1 MPVIS
6 QHSTLY
12 IKEPILKMENIN
24 QARLDKDLDRIEK
37 HSILVYD
44 QNKAKT
50 IKDRRIMS
58 NTKKK
63 PSLCLHRPI

>member
-1 MPVIS
+1 
-6 QHSTLY
+6 
-12 IKEPILKMENIN
+12 MENIN

-63 PSLCLHRPI
+63 PSLCLHHPI